1 MCSVTQGA
9 ECSPEAASDD
19 KRNVNF
25 CGTLNLSRQFMCVHV
40 PGLDYDVLLTAWA
53 SLYSIW
59 AAANVEMKRIS
70 KEVFSLVLILSLQ
83 SKYFKNHINIG
94 ARFVVSMTIIA
105 MIRYCILRC
114 GTG

>member
-9 ECSPEAASDD
+9 ECSPEATSAD

-25 CGTLNLSRQFMCVHV
+25 CVKLKLSRQFMCVHL
-40 PGLDYDVLLTAWA
+40 PGLDYDVLLTAWT
-53 SLYSIW
+53 SLYCIW
-59 AAANVEMKRIS
+59 VAANVEMERIS
-70 KEVFSLVLILSLQ
+70 KEVVSLVRILNLQ
-83 SKYFKNHINIG
+83 PKESKNYTNINAI
-94 ARFVVSMTIIA
+94 FVVSMTIIT